1 MIRNI
6 SLSIFLMALLF
17 LLAVIAGRLLMIGV
31 VAHRD
36 AYFSCDA
43 KVVVVN
49 GVSNLSLATSY
60 FFEGDK
66 GLVVFKGRMQQGEK
80 IYNLSRKVLFNINSL
95 QNISTLTSTQVD
107 TSPADNTPEELL
119 QLMLPAFFYHPKN
132 NMEYTIYHQG
142 WNGYIFST
150 GYVPLFYC
158 RRS

>member
-1 MIRNI
+1 
-6 SLSIFLMALLF
+6 
-17 LLAVIAGRLLMIGV
+17 LLMIGV

-80 IYNLSRKVLFNINSL
+80 IYNVSRKVLFNINSL
-95 QNISTLTSTQVD
+95 QNISTL
-107 TSPADNTPEELL
+107 
-119 QLMLPAFFYHPKN
+119 
-132 NMEYTIYHQG
+132 
-142 WNGYIFST
+142 
-150 GYVPLFYC
+150 
-158 RRS
+158 

>member
-1 MIRNI
+1 MIVCRG
-6 SLSIFLMALLF
+6 IFWIKKYDKKHFIIPFLNGFTF

-80 IYNLSRKVLFNINSL
+80 SI
-95 QNISTLTSTQVD
+95 
-107 TSPADNTPEELL
+107 
-119 QLMLPAFFYHPKN
+119 M
-132 NMEYTIYHQG
+132 
-142 WNGYIFST
+142 
-150 GYVPLFYC
+150 
-158 RRS
+158 